1 MTASSAGRT
10 ICDRIDA
17 AYAEIAKAAFSK
29 SGRVQGSASYAY
41 IPIGQML
48 EIVRQAH
55 ARAGVKVIYGRP
67 EYDSDMG
74 EGRRELHVKRTN
86 PVTGGAYE
94 TAEYYAV
101 GHMAVRILG
110 AGPDDCIETEV
121 GFEVRDNSDKLTNKI
136 YTNVE
141 RNLYRTLYAI
151 DEGGPDP
158 EAENVVNVVPEP
170 QAVAA
175 KPRPAPKTAKT
186 APQQGAVDL
195 FADVCEARRKRL
207 GAVAHVRITGQPYP
221 DGSTRSM
228 GPSLTGREPEED
240 GIVHL
245 RDVRAV
251 EEQEI
256 LMCYRSSDGG
266 VVRPMIEAHG
276 SDVRK
281 WSADQIAEAVAAM
294 AAAGL
299 IAGGA

>member
-1 MTASSAGRT
+1 MTAART
-10 ICDRIDA
+10 VYDRIDA
-17 AYAEIAKAAFSK
+17 AYGEIAKAVFAK
-29 SGRVQGSASYAY
+29 SGRVKGTAEYAY

-55 ARAGVKVIYGRP
+55 AHAGVKVIYGRP
-67 EYDSDMG
+67 EYDADMS
-74 EGRRELHVKRTN
+74 EGRQERRVKRTN
-86 PVTGGAYE
+86 PYGKDYE
-94 TAEYYAV
+94 TVEYTAV

-110 AGPDDCIETEV
+110 SGPDDCIETEI

-158 EAENVVNVVPEP
+158 EAENVVNVIPEP

-195 FADVCEARRKRL
+195 FADAREARRKRL